1 MKKLSDMDDFMCL
14 KGKPPLWMCHAVV
27 YGSLY
32 DCVVK
37 CFISSVAWLH
47 ESVLHSNGVVIFNRL
62 AVEYEFNLVGGLY
75 EGNGCFA
82 LHIGILGGKCDPV
95 DVVGDGV
102 GAVGFNGHEF
112 SFSM

>member
-1 MKKLSDMDDFMCL
+1 MDDFVRL
-14 KGKPPLWMCHAVV
+14 KGEPPLRMAHAVV
-27 YGSLY
+27 YGSL
-32 DCVVK
+32 DDRVVK

-47 ESVLHSNGVVIFNRL
+47 EAVLYSNGGVIFNRL